1 MTCCGSCCHR
11 DIPRCADVFS
21 LQSPDLLKMTSHP
34 PLALPLGE
42 LSPQATERANGK
54 PPFLALSLG
63 ELSAKLTERA
73 SPAQRFKH
81 TPLLIANPHLALP
94 LGELSPQATERACAV
109 PFLSYFKKNSDIKI
123 AFEKT
128 ECYNILYITLH
139 F

>member
-11 DIPRCADVFS
+11 DIPRCADIFS
-21 LQSPDLLKMTSHP
+21 RQSPDLLKMTSYP
-34 PLALPLGE
+34 YLPL
-42 LSPQATERANGK
+42 
-54 PPFLALSLG
+54 PPG

-94 LGELSPQATERACAV
+94 PGELSPQATERAWAV

-123 AFEKT
+123 AIKKT
-128 ECYNILYITLH
+128 ECYNILYITLL
-139 F
+139 FDFEYR